1 MKKILSFLL
10 ASVTLVL
17 AGYFETT
24 EDVTINANGSGTY
37 IVDMDMSG
45 LFSILEMMKDAD
57 TTATAN
63 LQKSL
68 GRDIDSVI
76 NMRDYTDTAKNIS
89 PEYKALMRNAKLHML
104 IKEKDQQ
111 LKMKMTFPF
120 SKIDDIGKLAK
131 LSRSGEGTN
140 IIGKA
145 LQSNTNTPAFGG
157 GQADMSDLSNYY
169 SLTYKNGLIER
180 KINPEKVKELT
191 ASAAGS
197 EKNEMMDMMASV
209 KMNTVIHLPRAAKRV
224 QGEKAKLSADKKTIT
239 VNNTAADLFGS
250 AKAFD
255 FRIEY

>member
-17 AGYFETT
+17 AGCFETT

-111 LKMKMTFPF
+111 MKMKMMFPF
-120 SKIDDIGKLAK
+120 SKIDDIEKLAK
-131 LSRSGEGTN
+131 LSRSGEGTS
-140 IIGKA
+140 IIGKTLQGTTNAPA
-145 LQSNTNTPAFGG
+145 LGG
-157 GQADMSDLSNYY
+157 GQADMSDLGNYY

-191 ASAAGS
+191 ASAAGG
-197 EKNEMMDMMASV
+197 EKSEMMDMMA
-209 KMNTVIHLPRAAKRV
+209 
-224 QGEKAKLSADKKTIT
+224 
-239 VNNTAADLFGS
+239 
-250 AKAFD
+250 
-255 FRIEY
+255 

>member
-17 AGYFETT
+17 AGCFETT

-89 PEYKALMRNAKLHML
+89 P
-104 IKEKDQQ
+104 
-111 LKMKMTFPF
+111 
-120 SKIDDIGKLAK
+120 
-131 LSRSGEGTN
+131 
-140 IIGKA
+140 
-145 LQSNTNTPAFGG
+145 
-157 GQADMSDLSNYY
+157 
-169 SLTYKNGLIER
+169 
-180 KINPEKVKELT
+180 
-191 ASAAGS
+191 
-197 EKNEMMDMMASV
+197 
-209 KMNTVIHLPRAAKRV
+209 
-224 QGEKAKLSADKKTIT
+224 
-239 VNNTAADLFGS
+239 
-250 AKAFD
+250 
-255 FRIEY
+255 